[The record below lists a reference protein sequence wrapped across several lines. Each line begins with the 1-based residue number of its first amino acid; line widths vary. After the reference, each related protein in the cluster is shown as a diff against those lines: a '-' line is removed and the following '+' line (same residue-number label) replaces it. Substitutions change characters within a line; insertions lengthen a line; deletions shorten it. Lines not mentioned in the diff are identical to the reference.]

1 MDNDDGNRYYRVCK
15 NHKKNFDTANGERIN
30 RKIFNSTS
38 CDKMTSHLLPKYG
51 DSATKDN
58 YSSIESRSAEEEDS
72 PSTPGFADGYSSFSE
87 SNKALKQGISHVVV
101 YILIGVLAFS
111 FVLETQWSI
120 LDSVYFSVVVFT
132 TVGYGDLS
140 PDTTTAGMLFTIIYA
155 LYGIIIVGI
164 FLGILGDIALERQ
177 EIRKKES
184 MKTHSDNYLSK
195 ITQRDPIDENA
206 TEVEMDENFMHEVC
220 GMLETQ
226 SRSIVILIVLAMPVM
241 VLEKWSFVK
250 GIYWLIITGTT
261 IGLGDETPENAW
273 SKLLCIV
280 YIPLAVA
287 YAGSILGE
295 IATSYVD
302 QRNDAMEEKFLNRAL
317 NASDLKKMDVNDDGK
332 VTKDEF
338 LIYMLKTLGKVEQ
351 EDIDKVIQLFNKL
364 DEDQS
369 GSLTQEDIRFIPSHT
384 ASILSNKK
392 MANRT
397 EKTNAMATSLLSS
410 FKF

>member
-1 MDNDDGNRYYRVCK
+1 
-15 NHKKNFDTANGERIN
+15 
-30 RKIFNSTS
+30 
-38 CDKMTSHLLPKYG
+38 MTSHLLPKYG